1 VLLKTGLDNKK
12 EFLEAINTSGKS
24 LNLLINDILDLAKV
38 DAGKMAFEKH
48 PSKFEINKCNTTF
61 F

>member
-1 VLLKTGLDNKK
+1 VKTGLDLQQKK
-12 EFLEAINTSGKS
+12 NFYINTSGKS

-48 PSKFEINKCNTTF
+48 PSNSNQ
-61 F
+61 